1 MSLIIAAKYLFIV
14 TALFLGACTG
24 PDTHE
29 DATVDSI
36 IDDVIT
42 ELYQTKS
49 EPELASLTHGQ
60 VMDLFSDDELQ
71 VLGTRHWMFDVNV
84 PVVVSVM
91 RSSDQDIVPFW
102 LTGIDFKK
110 TDKIVRNRQVEY
122 EIWQKSF
129 DAGRVG
135 LGINGIE
142 NYRYHY
148 FVCIGPQDE
157 NEELELSNFF
167 PGEQYVGTMED
178 GAFTYHDWSEL
189 VLMDVPAELKG
200 QKLLTTIRGRGVE
213 THLVNAFRKTDHPS
227 SNQPDHA
234 LLTWS
239 SYPSTSI
246 DIQWRTDTT
255 VSAGIVKYREKGSD
269 QVYTEDASVY
279 VMEDLRLMNDRFMHR
294 FTARLKDLN
303 PGTSY
308 EYLIVPQTSWEK
320 TQTFTTAGDNDS
332 FSFIW
337 FGDVHNSPK
346 AGELHYMAEENHP
359 ETAFYA
365 ISGDLVGDG
374 LYRNEWDELFE
385 YSKDVISKKPLMT
398 VPGNHDNRLGLGSK
412 MFRDMLSYPTN
423 GPDGVPEGQ
432 TYSFTY
438 KNTLFLMLDST
449 SPSDTQTEWIDEQL
463 SNTTATWKI
472 AIFHF
477 PPYNFNAPYY
487 NIQEKWVPVFDKYHV
502 DMVLG
507 GHIHYYMRS
516 KPMKAGE
523 VVDSYNE
530 GTAYIISIAIPA
542 RDRSIGEEPYAEVR
556 YSDGQFYQHVNI
568 DGDNLIYSAYDSE
581 NNLVDSFQIKKP

>member
-1 MSLIIAAKYLFIV
+1 MILRFIPKYLFLLA
-14 TALFLGACTG
+14 ALLLAACAG
-24 PDTHE
+24 PGIRE
-29 DATVDSI
+29 DATADRI

-49 EPELASLTHGQ
+49 EPELASLTHEQ
-60 VMDLFSDDELQ
+60 VMDLLSENELQ
-71 VLGTRHWMFDVNV
+71 VLSTRYWMFDVNV

-91 RSSDQDIVPFW
+91 RSTGQDIVPVW
-102 LTGIDFKK
+102 LTEMDFKK
-110 TDKIVRNRQVEY
+110 TDKVVRNSQVEY
-122 EIWQKSF
+122 EVWQKSF

-135 LGINGIE
+135 LGINGVE

-148 FVCIGPQDE
+148 FVCVGPQNE
-157 NEELELSNFF
+157 YEELELSNFF
-167 PGEQYVGTMED
+167 PEWQYVGTMVD
-178 GAFTYHDWSEL
+178 GAFIYHDWSEL
-189 VLMDVPAELKG
+189 VLMDVPDELKG

-213 THLVNAFRKTDHPS
+213 THLVNAFRKTDYPS
-227 SNQPDHA
+227 SGQPDHS

-239 SYPSTSI
+239 SNPSTSI
-246 DIQWRTDTT
+246 DIQWRTDTS
-255 VSAGIVKYREKGSD
+255 VSAGSVNYREKGSD
-269 QVYTEDASVY
+269 QIYTEDASVY
-279 VMEDLRLMNDRFMHR
+279 VMEDLRLMNDRFVHR
-294 FTARLKDLN
+294 YTARLRNLK

-308 EYLIVPQTSWEK
+308 EYLIDPQTSWQE
-320 TQTFTTAGDNDS
+320 TQTFKTAGDNDS

-337 FGDVHNSPK
+337 FGDVHNSPI
-346 AGELHYMAEENHP
+346 AGELHNMAEENHP
-359 ETAFYA
+359 ETAFYT
-365 ISGDLVGDG
+365 ISGDMVGDG

-412 MFRDMLSYPTN
+412 MFRDMFSYPTN
-423 GPDGVPEGQ
+423 GPEGVPEGQ
-432 TYSFTY
+432 SYSFTY

-449 SPSDTQTEWIDEQL
+449 SPIDLQTEWIDKQL

-487 NIQEKWVPVFDKYHV
+487 NIQEKWVPVFDIYHV
-502 DMVLG
+502 NMVLG

-530 GTAYIISIAIPA
+530 GTAYIISIGIPA

-556 YSDGQFYQHVNI
+556 YSDGQFYQHVDI
-568 DGDNLIYSAYDSE
+568 EGDKLVYSAYDSE
-581 NNLVDSFQIKKP
+581 NNLVDSFQIVKP

>member
-1 MSLIIAAKYLFIV
+1 MSFLISAKYLFIV

-24 PDTHE
+24 SDTHE

-42 ELYQTKS
+42 ELYQTKG
-49 EPELASLTHGQ
+49 EQELASLTHGQ

-71 VLGTRHWMFDVNV
+71 LLGTRHWMFDVNV

-102 LTGIDFKK
+102 LTGRDFKK
-110 TDKIVRNRQVEY
+110 TDKTVRNRQVEY

-135 LGINGIE
+135 LGINGFE

-148 FVCIGPQDE
+148 FVCVSPQDK

-189 VLMDVPAELKG
+189 VLTDVPAELKG

-239 SYPSTSI
+239 SDPSTSI

-255 VSAGIVKYREKGSD
+255 VPAGIVKYREKGSD

-308 EYLIVPQTSWEK
+308 EYLIVPQTSWLK

-463 SNTTATWKI
+463 TNTTATWKI

-487 NIQEKWVPVFDKYHV
+487 NIQEKWVPVFDKFHV